1 MPSPEVFLAGVG
13 LLAGFIDSIA
23 GGGGLIALPA
33 MSLVVGPGIDA
44 IGTNKIASLAA
55 AGIAFLVYLWRGHV
69 DWRSSLL
76 FTATVGAGAFFGSLA
91 AQWVPKNAFPWMLAA
106 TCPLILFM
114 VWNNDIW
121 AARAL
126 HPGKA
131 SVIAVALAG
140 FGAGLYDG
148 IWGPGGGTIMF
159 LGLLYFARLPL
170 LTALAASKIANS
182 AAAVV
187 ALVTYGVT
195 GHVHVHEGMMLAA
208 GMLIGGFFGANLAS
222 TRASRVV
229 RPVLLVIVV
238 LLAVRVISVYA

>member
-1 MPSPEVFLAGVG
+1 MG

-44 IGTNKIASLAA
+44 IGTNKIASLGA
-55 AGIAFLVYLWRGHV
+55 AGIAFLVYLFRGHV
-69 DWRSSLL
+69 DWRSSIL
-76 FTATVGAGAFFGSLA
+76 FTVAVGGGALVGSIA
-91 AQWVPKNAFPWMLAA
+91 AQWIPKEFFPWMLAA

-114 VWNNDIW
+114 VWNNEIW

-131 SVIAVALAG
+131 STVAVALAG

-170 LTALAASKIANS
+170 LTALAASKLANS

-187 ALVTYGVT
+187 ALVTYGVA
-195 GHVHVHEGMMLAA
+195 GHVHVRQGLMLAA
-208 GMLIGGFFGANLAS
+208 GMTVGGFFGANLAS
-222 TRASRVV
+222 TSASRVV
-229 RPVLLVIVV
+229 RPALLIIVLL
-238 LLAVRVISVYA
+238 LAARVIAVYA